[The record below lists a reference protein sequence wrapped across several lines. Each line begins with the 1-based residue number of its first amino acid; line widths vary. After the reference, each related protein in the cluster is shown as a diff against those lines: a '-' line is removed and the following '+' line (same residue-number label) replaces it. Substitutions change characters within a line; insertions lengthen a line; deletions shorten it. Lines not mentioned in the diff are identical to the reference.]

1 MLGTIVNTIAI
12 IIGCMVG
19 LTLKGHFPKKI
30 SMILFQ
36 GIGLISLALGIQMAI
51 QAKEILLIILAVV
64 AGSIIGE
71 LMDIEARLEK
81 TGEKIKLFFRHQ
93 EGKEKFTEG
102 FVTTSLLFCVG
113 SMAIMGAIEEGLT
126 GNPNILIAKSVLDL
140 VSSIVFAA
148 SLGIGVL
155 LSAVPVFLY
164 QGLITQAA
172 FLLRDWITPDIINEM
187 TAVGGILII
196 GLSLGILDI
205 KKTKIANLLPSLLI
219 IIVLMTIKKNI
230 IAVSIIP

>member
-1 MLGTIVNTIAI
+1 
-12 IIGCMVG
+12 
-19 LTLKGHFPKKI
+19 
-30 SMILFQ
+30 
-36 GIGLISLALGIQMAI
+36 
-51 QAKEILLIILAVV
+51 
-64 AGSIIGE
+64 
-71 LMDIEARLEK
+71 
-81 TGEKIKLFFRHQ
+81 
-93 EGKEKFTEG
+93 
-102 FVTTSLLFCVG
+102 
-113 SMAIMGAIEEGLT
+113 MAIMGAIEEGLT